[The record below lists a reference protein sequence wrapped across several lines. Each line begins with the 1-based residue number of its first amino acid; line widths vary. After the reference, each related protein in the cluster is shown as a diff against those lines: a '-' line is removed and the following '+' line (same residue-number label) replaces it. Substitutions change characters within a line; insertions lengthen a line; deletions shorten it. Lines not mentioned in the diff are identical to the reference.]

1 MKREHIVFDC
11 ELIGLKK
18 PVFLVRTRNKKTGER
33 HGFWWHKRGD
43 MKRLLAMFDDPKYTW
58 ESFNGIKFDA
68 PIIAA
73 AVQGHDPENLKIIA
87 TKIIEEK
94 MQPWEVYKFAGIEP
108 LQFDHVDWIEVAPG
122 TMTSLKT
129 YMGRMHY
136 PTLVDMPVHHDTDLT
151 PKQLPMVESYCDNDT
166 GGTAA
171 LSQQLQGELELR
183 IELGERYGLD
193 LRSKS
198 DAQVAEAII
207 KKVAGISGK
216 PVAPSY
222 VEYFT
227 PAFIKTKN
235 PALLALIERIEAHSF
250 KINYANGSPIAP
262 EWMEEEF
269 KIGEG
274 SYKVGI
280 GGLHSTHDVKLYR
293 ASTETVLISDFDVR
307 SYYPTMILQCGYIP
321 RISGNKGQ
329 AFLDTYRDLYQER
342 LQAKRDG
349 NKKVANTLKIA
360 LNGTFGKLG
369 SIYSS
374 FYSPDLMLA
383 VTITGQLNLLCL
395 IDELTRIK
403 GVEVLS
409 ANTDGICVQ
418 HSPTNRER
426 VLKVFSSNSH
436 RTKFEYEETPYR
448 CIAMKDVNNYLAITL
463 DGKVKSKGLY
473 AECGLQKNPT
483 MEVCSKAARQFL
495 IDGTKPEVFIKKQ
508 KDVRDFVAVRG
519 VTGGGVQHT
528 EEYEVDDWVLVL
540 DRGTKDNLWMR
551 QDWLDKGRSIDDQGG
566 GGAVTRKSRPAPV
579 VLGRGGVPFGRVAR
593 WYMTTEQLPAI
604 TYVGSGNKVP
614 KTEGAKLLMTLPE
627 RNKLPP
633 DLDLQWYVKET
644 YEMLS
649 DMGVSFARVSDKL

>member
-1 MKREHIVFDC
+1 MKRENIVFDC
-11 ELIGLKK
+11 ELIGTKK
-18 PVFLVRTRNKKTGER
+18 SVFLVRTRNKKTGER
-33 HGFWWHKRGD
+33 QGFWWHKRGD
-43 MKRLLAMFDDPKYTW
+43 MKRLLAMFDDPKYIW

-68 PIIAA
+68 PVIAA

-87 TKIIEEK
+87 NKIIEEK
-94 MQPWEVYKFAGIEP
+94 MQPWEVYKFANIEP
-108 LQFDHVDWIEVAPG
+108 LQFDHIDWIEVAPG
-122 TMTSLKT
+122 VMTSLKT

-171 LSQQLQGELELR
+171 LSQQLQEQLNLR
-183 IELGERYGLD
+183 IDLGERYGLD

-222 VEYFT
+222 VEYFA
-227 PAFIKTKN
+227 PSFIKTKN
-235 PALLALIERIEAHSF
+235 PSLLALIERIEEHAF

-262 EWMEEEF
+262 DWMDEEF
-269 KIGEG
+269 KIGGG
-274 SYKVGI
+274 SYKVGV

-293 ASTETVLISDFDVR
+293 AATETSLISDFDVA

-329 AFLDTYRDLYQER
+329 AFLDTYRDLYEER

-409 ANTDGICVQ
+409 ANTDGICVS
-418 HSPTNRER
+418 HPLTTREK
-426 VLKVFSSNSH
+426 VLKVFSRNSH
-436 RTKFEYEETPYR
+436 RTKFEYEETSYK

-519 VTGGGVQHT
+519 VTGGGVQHLKT
-528 EEYEVDDWVLVL
+528 RMVDDWY
-540 DRGTKDNLWMR
+540 
-551 QDWLDKGRSIDDQGG
+551 QIDDGQW
-566 GGAVTRKSRPAPV
+566 ARPEWPNDKAPVKRKSRPPAV
-579 VLGRGGVPFGRVAR
+579 EEGYGGTPFGRVAR
-593 WYMTTEQLPAI
+593 WYMTTERLPAI

-627 RNKLPP
+627 RNKLPA
-633 DLDLQWYVKET
+633 DLDLQWYIKET
-644 YEMLS
+644 YEMLR
-649 DMGVSFARVSDKL
+649 DMGVPI

>member
-1 MKREHIVFDC
+1 MRREHIVFDC

-33 HGFWWHKRGD
+33 YGFWWHKRGD
-43 MKRLLAMFDDPKYTW
+43 MKRLLAMFDDPKYIW

-87 TKIIEEK
+87 TKIIDEK
-94 MQPWEVYKFAGIEP
+94 MQPWEVYKFADIEP
-108 LQFDHVDWIEVAPG
+108 LQFDHIDWIEVAPG

-166 GGTAA
+166 GGTEA
-171 LSQQLQGELELR
+171 LGNMLQEQLELR
-183 IELGERYGLD
+183 IDLGERYGLD

-222 VEYFT
+222 VEYFA

-235 PALLALIERIEAHSF
+235 PALLELIESIEAHSF

-269 KIGEG
+269 KIGKG

-280 GGLHSTHDVKLYR
+280 GGLHSTHDVKLHR
-293 ASTETVLISDFDVR
+293 VATDNVLISDFDVA

-321 RISGNKGQ
+321 RISGNKGE
-329 AFLDTYRDLYQER
+329 AFIDTFRDLYDER

-360 LNGTFGKLG
+360 LNGTYGKLG

-383 VTITGQLNLLCL
+383 VTLTGQLNLLCL

-409 ANTDGICVQ
+409 ANTDGICVS
-418 HSPTNRER
+418 HPITAREK
-426 VLKVFSSNSH
+426 VLKVFTANSK
-436 RTKFEYEETPYR
+436 RTKFEYEETAYK
-448 CIAMKDVNNYLAITL
+448 CIAMKDVNNYLAVTDTSRQWAVIEPHGVRYI
-463 DGKVKSKGLY
+463 DGKNDIKSKGLY

-519 VTGGGVQHT
+519 VTGGGVQHLKT
-528 EEYEVDDWVLVL
+528 HMVDDWDQIE
-540 DRGTKDNLWMR
+540 DRQWVRAAWAGKER
-551 QDWLDKGRSIDDQGG
+551 APVK
-566 GGAVTRKSRPAPV
+566 RKSRPPAV
-579 VLGRGGVPFGRVAR
+579 EEGYGGVPFGRVAR
-593 WYMTTEQLPAI
+593 WYMTTEQLPPI

-633 DLDLQWYVKET
+633 DLDLQWYVRET
-644 YEMLS
+644 YEMLN
-649 DMGVSFARVSDKL
+649 DMGVTL

>member
-1 MKREHIVFDC
+1 MKRENIVFDC
-11 ELIGLKK
+11 ELIGTKK

-33 HGFWWHKRGD
+33 QGFWWHKRGD
-43 MKRLLAMFDDPKYTW
+43 MKRLLAMFDDPKYIW

-68 PIIAA
+68 PVIAA

-87 TKIIEEK
+87 NKIIEEK
-94 MQPWEVYKFAGIEP
+94 MQPWEVYKFANIEP
-108 LQFDHVDWIEVAPG
+108 LQFDHIDWIEVAPG
-122 TMTSLKT
+122 VMTSLKT

-136 PTLVDMPVHHDTDLT
+136 PTLVDMLVHHDTDLT

-171 LSQQLQGELELR
+171 LSQQLQEQLNLR
-183 IELGERYGLD
+183 IDLGERYGLD

-222 VEYFT
+222 VEYFA
-227 PAFIKTKN
+227 PSFIKTKN
-235 PALLALIERIEAHSF
+235 PSLLALIERIEEHAF

-262 EWMEEEF
+262 DWMDEEF
-269 KIGEG
+269 KIGGG
-274 SYKVGI
+274 SYKVGV

-293 ASTETVLISDFDVR
+293 AATETSLISDFDVA

-329 AFLDTYRDLYQER
+329 AFLDTYRDLYEER

-409 ANTDGICVQ
+409 ANTDGICVS
-418 HSPTNRER
+418 HPLTTREK
-426 VLKVFSSNSH
+426 VLKVFSRNSH
-436 RTKFEYEETPYR
+436 RTKFEYEETSYK

-519 VTGGGVQHT
+519 VTGGGVQHLKT
-528 EEYEVDDWVLVL
+528 RMVDDWY
-540 DRGTKDNLWMR
+540 
-551 QDWLDKGRSIDDQGG
+551 QIDDGQW
-566 GGAVTRKSRPAPV
+566 ARPEWPNDKAPVKRKSRPPAV
-579 VLGRGGVPFGRVAR
+579 EEGYGGTPFGRVAR

-627 RNKLPP
+627 RNKLPA
-633 DLDLQWYVKET
+633 DLDLQWYIKET
-644 YEMLS
+644 YEMLR
-649 DMGVSFARVSDKL
+649 DMGVPI

>member
-1 MKREHIVFDC
+1 MRREHIVFDC

-18 PVFLVRTRNKKTGER
+18 PVFLVRTRNKKTKER
-33 HGFWWHKRGD
+33 LGFWWHKRGD
-43 MKRLLAMFDDPKYTW
+43 MKRLLAMLDDPKYVW
-58 ESFNGIKFDA
+58 ESFNGMKFDA
-68 PIIAA
+68 PLIAA

-94 MQPWEVYKFAGIEP
+94 MQPWEVYKFADIEP
-108 LQFDHVDWIEVAPG
+108 LQFDHIDWIEVSPG
-122 TMTSLKT
+122 VMTSLKI

-151 PKQLPMVESYCDNDT
+151 PKQLPMVENYCDNDT

-171 LSQQLQGELELR
+171 LSNMLQGQLELR
-183 IELGERYGLD
+183 IDLGDRYGLD

-222 VEYFT
+222 VEYFA

-235 PALLALIERIEAHSF
+235 PSLLDLIKRIEAHSF
-250 KINYANGSPIAP
+250 KINYTNGSPIAP
-262 EWMEEEF
+262 DWMNEEF
-269 KIGEG
+269 KLGGG

-293 ASTETVLISDFDVR
+293 VATDSTLISDFDVA

-329 AFLDTYRDLYQER
+329 AFLDTYRDLYEER

-409 ANTDGICVQ
+409 ANTDGICVS
-418 HSPTNRER
+418 HPVAAREK
-426 VLKVFSSNSH
+426 VLKVFTANSK
-436 RTKFEYEETPYR
+436 RTGFEYEETQYR

-473 AECGLQKNPT
+473 AESGLQKNPT

-495 IDGTKPEVFIKKQ
+495 IDGTRPEIFIKKQ
-508 KDVRDFVAVRG
+508 KDIRDFVAVRG
-519 VTGGGVQHT
+519 VSGGGVQHLKT
-528 EEYEVDDWVLVL
+528 HMVDDWEEVA
-540 DRGTKDNLWMR
+540 DREWRRPGWDA
-551 QDWLDKGRSIDDQGG
+551 DKAS
-566 GGAVTRKSRPAPV
+566 VKRKSRPPAV
-579 VLGRGGVPFGRVAR
+579 EEGYGGVPFGRVAR

-633 DLDLQWYVKET
+633 DLDLQWYVRET
-644 YEMLS
+644 YEMLN
-649 DMGVSFARVSDKL
+649 DMGVTL

>member
-1 MKREHIVFDC
+1 MKRENIVFDC
-11 ELIGLKK
+11 ELIGQKK

-33 HGFWWHKRGD
+33 QGFWWHKRGD

-73 AVQGHDPENLKIIA
+73 AVQGHDPENLKIIS

-108 LQFDHVDWIEVAPG
+108 LQFDHIDWIEVAPG

-171 LSQQLQGELELR
+171 LSQQLQEQLNLR

-235 PALLALIERIEAHSF
+235 TALLALIQRLEEHCF
-250 KINYANGSPIAP
+250 KINYANGAVIAAD
-262 EWMEEEF
+262 WMEEELLL
-269 KIGEG
+269 GGG

-293 ASTETVLISDFDVR
+293 ASTETVLISDFDVA

-321 RISGNKGQ
+321 RISGNKGE
-329 AFLDTYRDLYQER
+329 AFIDTFRDLYDER

-360 LNGTFGKLG
+360 LNGTYGKLG

-383 VTITGQLNLLCL
+383 VTLTGQLNLLCL

-409 ANTDGICVQ
+409 ANTDGICVS
-418 HSPTNRER
+418 HPITAREK
-426 VLKVFSSNSH
+426 VLKVFTANSK
-436 RTKFEYEETPYR
+436 RTKFEYEETSYK

-519 VTGGGVQHT
+519 VTGGGVQHLKT
-528 EEYEVDDWVLVL
+528 RMVDDWY
-540 DRGTKDNLWMR
+540 
-551 QDWLDKGRSIDDQGG
+551 QIDDGQW
-566 GGAVTRKSRPAPV
+566 ARPEWPNDKAPVKRKSRPPAV
-579 VLGRGGVPFGRVAR
+579 EEGYGGTPFGRVAR
-593 WYMTTEQLPAI
+593 WYMTTEQLPPI

-633 DLDLQWYVKET
+633 DLDLQWYVRET

-649 DMGVSFARVSDKL
+649 DMGVSFARDSDRL